1 MFIGC
6 SYVAVLEEDSHAMQ
20 MKTKDGT
27 MEQLLQWARDNRKDV
42 IIF

>member
-6 SYVAVLEEDSHAMQ
+6 SDVAVLEEDSHAMQ
-20 MKTKDGT
+20 IEARDGT